1 SRAVPALTV
10 GSKVKARQVVSGVPS
25 ALSLEITVVAPP
37 PAPRL
42 NVPLVATAVHV
53 SGSGVV
59 GALVSVVI
67 DGTVVGTATVAAD
80 GKWSLALDVPLST
93 GQIVQASQAV
103 GGVSSALSDRATVV
117 APPPAPV
124 VNSSIVAGS
133 TSVSGTGTGGATVT
147 VFVDGVAVG
156 DV

>member
-1 SRAVPALTV
+1 PSAPLSVVAIPPPPIITTPLVAGAVTVGGTATTGGTVEVFIDGVSIGTTAVTSAGTWSRAVPALTV

-42 NVPLVATAVHV
+42 NLPLVATAVHV

-93 GQIVQASQAV
+93 GQIVLASQ
-103 GGVSSALSDRATVV
+103 
-117 APPPAPV
+117 
-124 VNSSIVAGS
+124 
-133 TSVSGTGTGGATVT
+133 
-147 VFVDGVAVG
+147 
-156 DV
+156 